1 MFITLDPR
9 ESSFYS
15 GDVWA
20 GRPGFD
26 FLQYVFGTLS
36 VTQAVGI
43 VRPSPEGGSHGTLSV
58 SLSFILC

>member
-1 MFITLDPR
+1 VFITLDPR

-20 GRPGFD
+20 GRPGFY
-26 FLQYVFGTLS
+26 FLQHVFGALS
-36 VTQAVGI
+36 VSHAVGI
-43 VRPSPEGGSHGTLSV
+43 VRSPLEDGSHGTLSM